1 MRRWMLTAIPLL
13 LLGACKMGP
22 DYVRPA
28 TPSEDAWRMTPATAE
43 SLANLPWWELLKDQE
58 LQKLIRISLEENQDL
73 RVAVASVEQFRA
85 QLIISKFD
93 LAPSLDYQG
102 SALTFHNTNDE
113 ALTFG
118 PGVSIPNPSGG
129 SGGGTDFSHLAAAA
143 GLRWEIDLWGRIRR
157 SIEAAHA
164 QLLSQE
170 ENRRAVILGLVGNVA
185 ESYFGLRALDLQIEI
200 SRRTLKA
207 WEDSVRISRLRFQHG
222 DIPKLDL
229 DQFEAERAGTAAQLA
244 DLEQQMV
251 QQENQLSLLLGR
263 RPMPIPRGLALT
275 EQSMP
280 PNVPPGL
287 PSALLQRRPDI
298 VQAEQELTAATAKI
312 GVAQAQRFPQLALT
326 GSAGGAGFRLDSL
339 SAGPFATL
347 GASATLT
354 GPLLNATALG
364 YQVQSA
370 EAQNRQA
377 AALYQK
383 AVLTAFK
390 EVEDALIA
398 VQKSRERAEALEQQ
412 VKSLQ
417 SALGF
422 ATQRYQG
429 GRASYLDV
437 LTAQRNLFDAELSLA
452 KTRRTQLVS
461 VVHLYKALG
470 GGWSPA
476 PPAKPETS
484 PFYPHRLKAAE
495 KFRRQG

>member
-370 EAQNRQA
+370 EAQTRQA
-377 AALYQK
+377 AAQYQK
-383 AVLTAFK
+383 AILTAFK

-398 VQKSRERAEALEQQ
+398 VQKSRERAEAQEQQ

-476 PPAKPETS
+476 PPAKPETQPVLS
-484 PFYPHRLKAAE
+484 SQT
-495 KFRRQG
+495 QGG